1 MKHIYLLRHAKSDWS
16 EPFES
21 DEKRGL
27 SERGKK
33 QIKALRHFLQDYQLD
48 VDMAL
53 VSQAVRAEK
62 TYHHLRKEILRLPKP
77 DVIPS
82 IYESDAEDLLFLCQG
97 IPNTVRSILIVGH
110 NPGLE
115 DLALMLVP
123 DVKGDAL
130 RDSLEMK
137 FPTASLAEMPEIR

>member
-1 MKHIYLLRHAKSDWS
+1 
-16 EPFES
+16 
-21 DEKRGL
+21 
-27 SERGKK
+27 
-33 QIKALRHFLQDYQLD
+33 
-48 VDMAL
+48 MAL

-115 DLALMLVP
+115 NFASGLLFGNPEA
-123 DVKGDAL
+123 
-130 RDSLEMK
+130 SCFTK
-137 FPTASLAEMPEIR
+137 FPTASLLGVNSECENWKDISFGKSKLKVFWIPGQIGKL